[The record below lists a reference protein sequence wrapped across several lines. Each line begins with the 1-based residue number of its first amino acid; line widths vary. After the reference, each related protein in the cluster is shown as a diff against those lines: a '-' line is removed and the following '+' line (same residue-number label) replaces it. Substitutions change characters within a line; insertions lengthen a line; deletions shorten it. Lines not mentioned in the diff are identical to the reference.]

1 MKSHIRSLDRFLDKV
16 DLFIESPSGSKPN
29 VFNEKKATL
38 YISELEVEAD
48 HYLNIY
54 NQRDIED
61 PNCSKRKA
69 LSKAKEL
76 DERAKVLRNRIIVC
90 EILDEDSEVWAEML
104 SRLLDQLAIKF
115 HRDTGMLIG
124 TYLTGGEAGK
134 LTAEEKAELE
144 LHDREMDKLRD
155 LDHVLDA
162 LNHAVGGSE

>member
-1 MKSHIRSLDRFLDKV
+1 M
-16 DLFIESPSGSKPN
+16 ESKLETVN
-29 VFNEKKATL
+29 V
-38 YISELEVEAD
+38 YQD
-48 HYLNIY
+48 
-54 NQRDIED
+54 
-61 PNCSKRKA
+61 
-69 LSKAKEL
+69 
-76 DERAKVLRNRIIVC
+76 VC

-134 LTAEEKAELE
+134 LTPEEKAELE

-162 LNHAVGGSE
+162 LNHAVGGRDD